1 MLYGMHGPSAPT
13 PRGRDDGARRLIGID
28 AGKVT
33 TSLAWGHTG
42 HDGSLI
48 VEGTSA
54 ARHFGEPLAPFF
66 SLYRALGPARLAGV
80 VAAGAFGD
88 RLTTP
93 ALAGIPEEIAQEWA
107 VRMLYGDAGPL
118 NVVRIGGS
126 GYSVLTRDAA
136 GRIGYET
143 NERCSAGTG
152 ETVEGLCARLGCG
165 LDEAIALAAGAES
178 GITVTSRCAVFA
190 KSELT
195 HFANQGEDHGRLFR
209 GLFESVARNV
219 HALYDRAKVDGPV
232 VLVGH
237 GALIGPLVESFC
249 ALVPGSVEVSPRAG
263 VFEALGALRVAASRS
278 WDGVAWPQ
286 RPEALVVARRGRVRA
301 LPPAGDGPGS
311 VVQLLDDDGPA
322 PRTGPA
328 AARTIAGS
336 AAVGTASVVLG
347 LDLGS
352 TGSKGVLVDPASGA
366 VLADVYRRTDGNPVE
381 AAKRLVADLR
391 VARPRDE
398 VVAVGLTGSG
408 RDAVAT
414 VMRAAYPDLDGRL
427 TVLNEIVAH
436 AAAAVRFDADG
447 GRSLSIVEIGGQ
459 DAKFINVRDG
469 RVLESDMNRVCSAGT
484 GSFLEEQALAH
495 GLDDIAEFG
504 ALAVRSQSPPD
515 LGQTCTVFVAD
526 VAAEALADGFTPS
539 DIFAGLQYSVIK
551 NYIGRVMG
559 DRRFLDRVFFQGK
572 PATNP
577 SLARTL
583 AAVTG
588 REVVVPPNPG
598 AMGALGI
605 ALLAGEAAVVGEAAV
620 ATAPGEA
627 SEAGEGGG
635 VGHDAAPVDLEVFA
649 SARVVERRSGR
660 CGDRNCAN
668 LCRLETAIVEVAGER
683 RRVISGGNCPKY
695 DARSEVGAKLPKDAP
710 NPYRER
716 DELVTGLLDE
726 AARGAAAAGPLAGR
740 RIGLPQAHYL
750 IDTLPFF
757 AAFLGALGAEVEV
770 LRPTIETLAL
780 GDRRCAAPGACAP
793 VKIAHGLTEAAGV
806 APLDVL
812 FAPAFIN
819 LPSHGAAGTYT
830 CPIAQGTPQMLDH
843 ALAFDPSAPPVVR
856 PVLFAAK
863 ADGFAG
869 AEPLRELEEAARMLG
884 VSDPAV
890 VRAAQTDAC
899 AVWERYERGL
909 REIGVRALAFARAQ
923 GVPVVLVVG
932 EVHVVHDKVI
942 NSGIHDL
949 IAANGAVPLPLDC
962 FPVDEAAPAL
972 RCVHWAGAG
981 ETLRAA
987 LTAAT
992 AGDVFPLLLC
1002 AYGCGPNSLVEH
1014 LFDDLLADY
1023 PHTVLESDGHGGSAG
1038 YVTRVQA
1045 FLYAVRGYREAH
1057 AVAGAGAHDAPGN
1070 DDAASAASPVDPH
1083 RLERCERPVGL
1094 SLRNNRER
1102 TFLFGN
1108 IGGSGGRFAAA
1119 AMRGAGL
1126 DARSVGLTSPAAL
1139 DKARQ
1144 GCSGKECLPYQLIW
1158 GTLADYLERAGDT
1171 VADGGLVFVS
1181 IGRGFQAC
1189 RANLF
1194 PVAQQIQLERL
1205 GYDGAVE
1212 LADFS
1217 MLFEDWSL
1225 TSAVW
1230 VGSAAAD
1237 LLNMMR
1243 FYHYATEPRRGASDA
1258 LYHTYADRLEAL
1270 LAAPRLTGKV
1280 KGLGDARALLSRCE
1294 ALVAEAAR
1302 EFAALSTVGRPG
1314 DDLRTVFL
1322 CGDIYLRVDEWGNDE
1337 LQRKLADQ
1345 GLRVI
1350 FEPFGEIFELLALR
1364 DARDHGLTTRLGSKR
1379 VATLKFMRYVVKRLL
1394 AAARPHEP
1402 WVFWHEVGDVW
1413 KASEPLFDGYPFGES
1428 IPTIGGA
1435 LLSWA
1440 TQPVDGVVVVSPRG
1454 CGPAL
1459 VSEAQL
1465 RRGAGFPLLFVY
1477 NDGDP
1482 IDEARLAG
1490 FAWRLR
1496 ARQARLVG
1504 A

>member
-1 MLYGMHGPSAPT
+1 MLYGMHGPSALT
-13 PRGRDDGARRLIGID
+13 PGVGDDGARRLIGVD

-33 TSLAWGHTG
+33 TSLAWGRTG
-42 HDGSLI
+42 DDGSLT

-54 ARHFGEPLAPFF
+54 VRHLGEPLAPFF
-66 SLYRALGPARLAGV
+66 SLYRSLGPARVAGV

-107 VRMLYGDAGPL
+107 VRTLYGDEGAL

-152 ETVEGLCARLGCG
+152 ETVEGLCGRLGCG
-165 LDEAIALAAGAES
+165 LDEAVSLAAAADR
-178 GITVTSRCAVFA
+178 GISVTSRCAVFA

-237 GALIGPLVESFC
+237 GALIGPLVEAFR
-249 ALVPGSVEVSPRAG
+249 ALVSEPVEVPAEAG
-263 VFEALGALRVAASRS
+263 VFEALGALRIAAARDWS
-278 WDGVAWPQ
+278 GLEWPE
-286 RPEALVVARRGRVRA
+286 RPETMVVERRGRVRA
-301 LPPAGDGPGS
+301 LAPAADGPGS
-311 VVQLLDDDGPA
+311 VVQLAVDGD
-322 PRTGPA
+322 GDHS
-328 AARTIAGS
+328 ARTARAAG
-336 AAVGTASVVLG
+336 AAPARAAEPKSRAAASVVLG

-352 TGSKGVLVDPASGA
+352 TGSKGVLVEPLSGA

-381 AAKRLVADLR
+381 AAKRLVSDLR
-391 VARPRDE
+391 AARPRDR

-414 VMRAAYPDLDGRL
+414 VMRAAYPGLAARL

-436 AAAAVRFDADG
+436 AAAAVRFDSEG

-459 DAKFINVRDG
+459 DAKFVNVRDG

-495 GLDDIAEFG
+495 GLDDIAGFG
-504 ALAVRSQSPPD
+504 VLAARSQSPPD
-515 LGQTCTVFVAD
+515 LGQTCTVFVSD
-526 VAAEALADGFTPS
+526 VAAEALADGFSRS

-559 DRRFLDRVFFQGK
+559 DRRFQDRVFFQGK
-572 PATNP
+572 PASNP

-605 ALLAGEAAVVGEAAV
+605 ALLATEAARAGRPAPDAAV
-620 ATAPGEA
+620 GDSPI
-627 SEAGEGGG
+627 
-635 VGHDAAPVDLEVFA
+635 DLDVFA
-649 SARVVERRSGR
+649 SARVVERKSGR
-660 CGDRNCAN
+660 CGDRRCAN

-683 RRVISGGNCPKY
+683 RRIVSGGNCPKY
-695 DARSEVGAKLPKDAP
+695 DERSEVGAKLAKDAP

-716 DELVTGLLDE
+716 DELLAGLLGGT
-726 AARGAAAAGPLAGR
+726 ARAAASAGPLAGR

-757 AAFLGALGAEVEV
+757 AAFLAALGAEVEV
-770 LRPTIETLAL
+770 LRPTVETLAL

-793 VKIAHGLTEAAGV
+793 VKIAHGLTQLPDAAPDA
-806 APLDVL
+806 APLDAL

-843 ALAFDPSAPPVVR
+843 ALASDPSAPPVVR
-856 PVLFAAK
+856 PVFFATK

-869 AEPLRELEEAARMLG
+869 PDALRELEEAALMLG
-884 VSDPAV
+884 VRKPAAV
-890 VRAAQTDAC
+890 AAAQTAAC

-909 REIGVRALAFARAQ
+909 GEIGARALEFARAQ

-932 EVHVVHDKVI
+932 EVHVVHDEVI
-942 NSGIHDL
+942 NSGIHEL
-949 IAANGAVPLPLDC
+949 VAANGAVPLPLDC
-962 FPVDEAAPAL
+962 FPVGEAAPAL

-987 LTAAT
+987 LSAAA

-1014 LFDDLLADY
+1014 LFDDLLSDY

-1045 FLYAVRGYREAH
+1045 FLYAVSGYREAR
-1057 AVAGAGAHDAPGN
+1057 AAAKAGVTATGGARG
-1070 DDAASAASPVDPH
+1070 ASAPDGGSGALAPSPVDPH
-1083 RLERCERPVGL
+1083 RLERCERPVAV

-1158 GTLADYLERAGDT
+1158 GTLGRLPGARRRHDRRGRRRVRQHRPRLSGLPGQPVPGGPADPARAPRLRRRGRGGRLHAALRGL
-1171 VADGGLVFVS
+1171 VADLGGV
-1181 IGRGFQAC
+1181 G
-1189 RANLF
+1189 
-1194 PVAQQIQLERL
+1194 RL
-1205 GYDGAVE
+1205 GGGRPAQ
-1212 LADFS
+1212 
-1217 MLFEDWSL
+1217 
-1225 TSAVW
+1225 
-1230 VGSAAAD
+1230 
-1237 LLNMMR
+1237 
-1243 FYHYATEPRRGASDA
+1243 HDA
-1258 LYHTYADRLEAL
+1258 LLPLRHR
-1270 LAAPRLTGKV
+1270 AAPR
-1280 KGLGDARALLSRCE
+1280 GLRRALPRLRRPPRGAAGGAPADRQGQGTERCARAAVALRGAHRRGRARVRGALRWRAPPRRSAHRLSVRRHLP
-1294 ALVAEAAR
+1294 ARRRVGQRRAAAQAR
-1302 EFAALSTVGRPG
+1302 RRGSTRHLRAVRR
-1314 DDLRTVFL
+1314 DLR
-1322 CGDIYLRVDEWGNDE
+1322 
-1337 LQRKLADQ
+1337 
-1345 GLRVI
+1345 
-1350 FEPFGEIFELLALR
+1350 
-1364 DARDHGLTTRLGSKR
+1364 
-1379 VATLKFMRYVVKRLL
+1379 
-1394 AAARPHEP
+1394 AARP
-1402 WVFWHEVGDVW
+1402 
-1413 KASEPLFDGYPFGES
+1413 ARR
-1428 IPTIGGA
+1428 
-1435 LLSWA
+1435 
-1440 TQPVDGVVVVSPRG
+1440 PRPRRHD
-1454 CGPAL
+1454 PARR
-1459 VSEAQL
+1459 EA
-1465 RRGAGFPLLFVY
+1465 R
-1477 NDGDP
+1477 GDP
-1482 IDEARLAG
+1482 QVHALRGQAAAGRRAAPRTLGVLARRRR
-1490 FAWRLR
+1490 RLESQR
-1496 ARQARLVG
+1496 AAVRRLPVR
-1504 A
+1504 

>member
-1 MLYGMHGPSAPT
+1 MQFLATPQDPT
-13 PRGRDDGARRLIGID
+13 NDGAPRLLIGLD

-33 TSLAWGHTG
+33 TSLAWGRVG
-42 HDGSLI
+42 ADGDLVVHGS
-48 VEGTSA
+48 SA
-54 ARHFGEPLAPFF
+54 ARHHGEPLAPFF
-66 SLYRALGPARLAGV
+66 ALYRALGAARVAGV

-88 RLTTP
+88 RLTAP
-93 ALAGIPEEIAQEWA
+93 ALGAIPEEIAQEWA
-107 VRMLYGDAGPL
+107 ARALFGAEGAL
-118 NVVRIGGS
+118 TVVRIGGS
-126 GYSVLTRDAA
+126 GYSVLTRDRA
-136 GRIGYET
+136 GRIDYER

-152 ETVEGLCARLGCG
+152 ETVEGLCGRLGCG
-165 LDEAIALAAGAES
+165 LDEAIALAAAADR

-219 HALYDRAKVDGPV
+219 HALYDRTKVDGPV
-232 VLVGH
+232 VLIGH
-237 GALIGPLVESFC
+237 GALIGPLVSAFRE
-249 ALVPGSVEVSPRAG
+249 LVTAPVEVSAQAG
-263 VFEALGALRVAASRS
+263 VFEALGALQLAASRDWS
-278 WDGVAWPQ
+278 GTTWRPAA
-286 RPEALVVARRGRVRA
+286 PEALVVERRVRVRA
-301 LPPAGDGPGS
+301 LTAAADGPGS
-311 VVQLLDDDGPA
+311 VVRLGLEE
-322 PRTGPA
+322 T
-328 AARTIAGS
+328 AGRS
-336 AAVGTASVVLG
+336 AADASGADALGADAAPTAVVLG

-352 TGSKGVLVDPASGA
+352 TGSKGVLVELLSGA

-381 AAKRLVADLR
+381 AAKRLVVDLR
-391 VARPRDE
+391 AARPRDT

-414 VMRAAYPDLDGRL
+414 VMRAAYPDLATGL

-436 AAAAVRFDADG
+436 AAAAVRFDPDG

-469 RVLESDMNRVCSAGT
+469 RVAESDMNRVCSAGT
-484 GSFLEEQALAH
+484 GSFLEEQALAF
-495 GLDDIAEFG
+495 GLDDIAGFG
-504 ALAVRSQSPPD
+504 ALAARSARPPD

-526 VAAEALADGFTPS
+526 VAAEALSDGFTRA

-559 DRRFLDRVFFQGK
+559 DRRFAERIFFQGK
-572 PATNP
+572 PAANP

-588 REVVVPPNPG
+588 REVVVPPDPG

-605 ALLAGEAAVVGEAAV
+605 ALLAAQAS
-620 ATAPGEA
+620 ATAGL
-627 SEAGEGGG
+627 
-635 VGHDAAPVDLEVFA
+635 APVDLDIFA
-649 SARVVERRSGR
+649 AARVVERKSGR
-660 CGDRNCAN
+660 CGDRHCAN
-668 LCRLETAIVEVAGER
+668 LCRLETAVVEVAGER
-683 RRVISGGNCPKY
+683 RRVVSGGNCPKY
-695 DARSEVGAKLPKDAP
+695 DDRSEVGAKLPQDAP

-716 DELVTGLLDE
+716 DELLTVLVAE
-726 AARGAAAAGPLAGR
+726 SAADAAAGPLAGR

-750 IDTLPFF
+750 IDSLPFF
-757 AAFLGALGAEVEV
+757 AAFLAALGAEVEV
-770 LRPTIETLAL
+770 LRPTVETLAL

-793 VKIAHGLTEAAGV
+793 VKIAHGLTAAAGE
-806 APLDVL
+806 ARLDAL

-830 CPIAQGTPQMLDH
+830 CPIAQGTPQMVEY
-843 ALAFDPSAPPVVR
+843 ALADEPAAPPVVR
-856 PVLFAAK
+856 PVFFAAGAHGFGD
-863 ADGFAG
+863 ADL
-869 AEPLRELEEAARMLG
+869 LRELETAARLLG
-884 VSDPAV
+884 VHDAAA
-890 VRAAQTDAC
+890 VRAAQVRAC

-909 REIGVRALAFARAQ
+909 REIGDRALDFARAA
-923 GVPVVLVVG
+923 GVPVVLIVG
-932 EVHVVHDKVI
+932 EVHVIHDPVI

-949 IAANGAVPLPLDC
+949 VTASGAMPLPLDC
-962 FPVDEAAPAL
+962 FAVDEAAPGL

-981 ETLRAA
+981 ETLRAS
-987 LTAAT
+987 LGAAA

-1014 LFDDLLADY
+1014 LFDDLLSAY

-1045 FLYAVRGYREAH
+1045 FLHAVRGYREAQALAAGPG
-1057 AVAGAGAHDAPGN
+1057 AVASAGASRGAATPG
-1070 DDAASAASPVDPH
+1070 AVDPRH
-1083 RLERCERPVGL
+1083 LERCERPVVL

-1102 TFLFGN
+1102 TFVFGN

-1119 AMRGAGL
+1119 AMRGAGI
-1126 DARSVGLTSPAAL
+1126 DARFVGATSPEAL
-1139 DKARQ
+1139 DRGRQ

-1171 VADGGLVFVS
+1171 IGEGGCVFVS

-1189 RANLF
+1189 RPNLF

-1205 GYDGAVE
+1205 GYDKPVE
-1212 LADFS
+1212 VADFTL
-1217 MLFEDWSL
+1217 LFEDWSL
-1225 TSAVW
+1225 TSVIW
-1230 VGSAAAD
+1230 VGSASAD

-1258 LYHTYADRLEAL
+1258 LYHAYADRLEAL

-1302 EFAALSTVGRPG
+1302 EFAGLAGGETR

-1322 CGDIYLRVDEWGNDE
+1322 CGDIYLRVDEWGNDD
-1337 LQRKLADQ
+1337 LQRKLSDQ

-1364 DARDHGLTTRLGSKR
+1364 DAREHGLATRQGAKR
-1379 VATLKFMRYVVKRLL
+1379 LATLKFMRYVVKRLL
-1394 AAARPHEP
+1394 GVVRPHEP
-1402 WVFWHEVGDVW
+1402 WVFWHDVGEVW
-1413 KASEPLFDGYPFGES
+1413 RASEPLFDGYPFGES

-1435 LLSWA
+1435 LLTWS
-1440 TQPVDGVVVVSPRG
+1440 TQAVDGVVVVSPRG

-1482 IDEARLAG
+1482 LDESRLAG

-1496 ARQARLVG
+1496 GREARRLG
-1504 A
+1504 AGV

>member
-1 MLYGMHGPSAPT
+1 MLFAMHGPSAPV
-13 PRGRDDGARRLIGID
+13 PRVGDDGARRLIGVD

-33 TSLAWGHTG
+33 TSLAWGRVG
-42 HDGSLI
+42 DDGSLS

-54 ARHFGEPLAPFF
+54 ARHLGEPLAPFF
-66 SLYRALGPARLAGV
+66 ALYRALGPARVAGV

-107 VRMLYGDAGPL
+107 VRALYGAEGAL
-118 NVVRIGGS
+118 NVVRVGGS

-136 GRIGYET
+136 GRIGYER

-165 LDEAIALAAGAES
+165 LDEAIALAAAADR

-219 HALYDRAKVDGPV
+219 HALYDRAKADGPV

-237 GALIGPLVESFC
+237 GALIGPLVEAFRE
-249 ALVPGSVEVSPRAG
+249 LVPVPVEVSPQAG
-263 VFEALGALRVAASRS
+263 VFEALGALHVGASHE
-278 WDGVAWPQ
+278 WHEVAWPE
-286 RPEALVVARRGRVRA
+286 RPEALVIERRGRVRA
-301 LPPAGDGPGS
+301 LAAAADGPGS
-311 VVQLLDDDGPA
+311 VVQLATDGRDPQGQVA
-322 PRTGPA
+322 AGPN
-328 AARTIAGS
+328 AGS
-336 AAVGTASVVLG
+336 SVGSSAASSAGPNIDGATTRVVLG

-352 TGSKGVLVDPASGA
+352 TGSKGVLVEPASGA

-381 AAKRLVADLR
+381 AAKRLISDLR
-391 VARPRDE
+391 AARPRDE
-398 VVAVGLTGSG
+398 VIAVGLTGSG

-414 VMRAAYPDLDGRL
+414 VMRAAYPGLDGRL

-504 ALAVRSQSPPD
+504 SLAARSRNPPD

-526 VAAEALADGFTPS
+526 VAAEALADGFSRS

-559 DRRFLDRVFFQGK
+559 DRRFSDRVFFQGK
-572 PATNP
+572 PASNP

-605 ALLAGEAAVVGEAAV
+605 ALLAAAVGRDGGAAGAV
-620 ATAPGEA
+620 APIGRETPAGGEVTAI
-627 SEAGEGGG
+627 
-635 VGHDAAPVDLEVFA
+635 DLDVFTA
-649 SARVVERRSGR
+649 ARVVERRSGR
-660 CGDRNCAN
+660 CGDKHCAN

-683 RRVISGGNCPKY
+683 RRVVSGGNCPKY
-695 DARSEVGAKLPKDAP
+695 DERSEVGAKLPKDAP

-716 DELVTGLLDE
+716 DELVAGLRGE

-757 AAFLGALGAEVEV
+757 AAFLSALGAEVEV
-770 LRPTIETLAL
+770 LRPTVATLAL

-793 VKIAHGLTEAAGV
+793 VKIAHGLSAAPGG
-806 APLDVL
+806 APLDAL
-812 FAPAFIN
+812 FEPAFIN

-843 ALAFDPSAPPVVR
+843 ALAGEPAAPPVAR
-856 PVLFAAK
+856 PVFFADR

-869 AEPLRELEEAARMLG
+869 PETLRQLEEAARTLG
-884 VSDPAV
+884 VRDPGAV
-890 VRAAQTDAC
+890 GAAQAAAC
-899 AVWERYERGL
+899 AAWDRYQRGL
-909 REIGVRALAFARAQ
+909 RDIGARALAFARDE

-932 EVHVVHDKVI
+932 EIHVVHDEVI

-949 IAANGAVPLPLDC
+949 VAANGAVPLPLDC
-962 FPVDEAAPAL
+962 YPVDEAAPAL

-981 ETLRAA
+981 ETLRAS
-987 LTAAT
+987 LAAAA

-1045 FLYAVRGYREAH
+1045 FLHAVQGYRDAR
-1057 AVAGAGAHDAPGN
+1057 AAANAGAAIASGGVSAADDGAGPTVAG
-1070 DDAASAASPVDPH
+1070 PVDPH
-1083 RLERCERPVGL
+1083 RLERCERPVAV
-1094 SLRNNRER
+1094 SLRTNRER

-1126 DARSVGLTSPAAL
+1126 DARSVGPTSPAAL

-1158 GTLADYLERAGDT
+1158 GTLADYLDHAGDT
-1171 VADGGLVFVS
+1171 IGEGGLVFVS

-1212 LADFS
+1212 VADFTL
-1217 MLFEDWSL
+1217 LFEDWSL
-1225 TSAVW
+1225 TSVVW
-1230 VGSAAAD
+1230 VGSVAAD

-1243 FYHYATEPRRGASDA
+1243 FYHYASRAPSRRRGRPLPRLRRPPRGAAGGAPPDRQGQGPRR
-1258 LYHTYADRLEAL
+1258 R
-1270 LAAPRLTGKV
+1270 
-1280 KGLGDARALLSRCE
+1280 ARAAVELRG
-1294 ALVAEAAR
+1294 AR
-1302 EFAALSTVGRPG
+1302 RRGRPRVRG
-1314 DDLRTVFL
+1314 AVGWRPLRRRAAHGLSVRRHLPARRRVGQRRAPAQARRRRPARHLRTV
-1322 CGDIYLRVDEWGNDE
+1322 R
-1337 LQRKLADQ
+1337 
-1345 GLRVI
+1345 
-1350 FEPFGEIFELLALR
+1350 
-1364 DARDHGLTTRLGSKR
+1364 
-1379 VATLKFMRYVVKRLL
+1379 
-1394 AAARPHEP
+1394 
-1402 WVFWHEVGDVW
+1402 
-1413 KASEPLFDGYPFGES
+1413 
-1428 IPTIGGA
+1428 
-1435 LLSWA
+1435 
-1440 TQPVDGVVVVSPRG
+1440 
-1454 CGPAL
+1454 
-1459 VSEAQL
+1459 
-1465 RRGAGFPLLFVY
+1465 
-1477 NDGDP
+1477 
-1482 IDEARLAG
+1482 
-1490 FAWRLR
+1490 
-1496 ARQARLVG
+1496 
-1504 A
+1504 